1 MRLTPWR
8 ALRPKD
14 ANSGLD
20 KERLEERLAKLV
32 GGPVAGATPVPAP
45 PVEAIVPDP
54 GNPAEVGAVLEAVAL
69 PVMSQKRG
77 DDGDTA
83 TSERIRRRRRK
94 AGFLLFF
101 AGLIAVF
108 FMVRAIPADWEI
120 GPSRID
126 ASGSA
131 GDPEASLYFA
141 DDPHAP
147 FWLLVPTFNLPPRFF
162 AARPKPS
169 SQPVALGPT
178 ATPSPSGTATPT
190 ASPTVTPSPPASA
203 SPSRSPNPSPS
214 TSTAASPTAIT
225 P

>member
-1 MRLTPWR
+1 
-8 ALRPKD
+8 
-14 ANSGLD
+14 SGLD

-54 GNPAEVGAVLEAVAL
+54 GKPAEVGVVLDAVAL
-69 PVMSQKRG
+69 PVKSQKRG

-83 TSERIRRRRRK
+83 TSERNRRRRRK

-120 GPSRID
+120 GPFRID

-131 GDPEASLYFA
+131 ADPEASLYFA

-162 AARPKPS
+162 AARPNS
-169 SQPVALGPT
+169 SARPIVALRPT
-178 ATPSPSGTATPT
+178 ASPIPSGTVNPSATPTPSASPTPSATPSPS
-190 ASPTVTPSPPASA
+190 ASA
-203 SPSRSPNPSPS
+203 SP
-214 TSTAASPTAIT
+214 
-225 P
+225 

>member
-54 GNPAEVGAVLEAVAL
+54 GKPAEGGAVLDAVAL
-69 PVMSQKRG
+69 PVKSQKRG

-83 TSERIRRRRRK
+83 TSERNRRRRRK

-120 GPSRID
+120 GPFRID

-169 SQPVALGPT
+169 SQPPVALGPT
-178 ATPSPSGTATPT
+178 PTATASPSG
-190 ASPTVTPSPPASA
+190 SA
-203 SPSRSPNPSPS
+203 SPS
-214 TSTAASPTAIT
+214 ASPT
-225 P
+225 